1 MMKQSSVR
9 RLLSLVVC
17 LLVLAGLF
25 SVCAL
30 AENELETAEVE
41 IPQTAPEYPTLWV
54 RAATPENVP
63 VSNLTLELVLPTGE
77 VAAAV
82 VTDETGIAAFDLAGT
97 SGYSSASL
105 RRSQSD
111 SSDYGPAGEV
121 PVVLDTGSLVSV
133 GDQTVAGFDR
143 DNPYVISVYPDQYN
157 ITVDAG
163 IVNGSVT
170 LSASAAAVHESVTV
184 TAVPAENYALDALQ
198 VMQGEAVI
206 ASVEGSSSVTFEMP
220 RGDVTVYAS
229 FKEIPQPAFATHSL
243 VLGGELGLNFFLDL
257 PAYDGIDYTGSFMS
271 FTVNDKT
278 VEDPFDP
285 ADTDLN
291 GSGYYGFTCN
301 LNALQLADEI
311 TAVYHYRV
319 NGAEQTVSQTF
330 TAEGYLNALLD
341 DGGVSDEVKALARSL
356 LDYGYHSQ
364 VFLSRLE
371 NRTEYTDHTRV
382 STYFTVSYSEEQVAD
397 ILKALADQEFLRGRN
412 RNIRSVSC
420 SLVLDSVT
428 SVYLYLTPAA
438 GYSGAVSALLDEV
451 SVPVTQEAD
460 GRYLVV
466 IPAISADRLGDMHHI
481 EILTDGAE
489 PMTVQLSALSYV
501 KACLEN
507 EASSSEM
514 VNAMA
519 ALYHYYKAS
528 DTLKQAS

>member
-1 MMKQSSVR
+1 MKKTSVR

-30 AENELETAEVE
+30 AENELETVEVE
-41 IPQTAPEYPTLWV
+41 IPQTAPEFPTLWV
-54 RAATPENVP
+54 MAVTPGNVA
-63 VSNLTLELVLPTGE
+63 VGNLSLELVLPSGE

-170 LSASAAAVHESVTV
+170 LSASTAAVHESVTV
-184 TAVPAENYALDALQ
+184 TAVPAENYVLDTLQ
-198 VMQGEAVI
+198 VMQGETALPF
-206 ASVEGSSSVTFEMP
+206 SWEGSSASFEMP

-229 FKEIPQPAFATHSL
+229 FKEIPQPVFATHSL
-243 VLGGELGLNFFLDL
+243 ILGGELGLNFFMDL
-257 PAYDGIDYTGSFMS
+257 PVSDGVDYSDSYMT

-311 TAVYHYRV
+311 TAVFHYYA
-319 NGAEQTVSQTF
+319 NGAEQTVSEVF
-330 TAEGYLNALLD
+330 SAEGYLNALIGSD
-341 DGGVSDEVKALARSL
+341 EITDEVKALARSL

-364 VFLSRLE
+364 VFLSKLE
-371 NRTEYTDHTRV
+371 NRTVYADHARV
-382 STYFTVSYSEEQVAD
+382 STYYTESYSEEQVAD

-420 SLVLDSVT
+420 SLVLDSVN
-428 SVYLYLTPAA
+428 SVYLYLTPVE
-438 GYSGAVSALLDEV
+438 GYSGAVSALLDSA
-451 SVPVTQEAD
+451 SVPVTREAD

-466 IPAISADRLGDMHHI
+466 IPAISADRLGDTHHI
-481 EILTDGAE
+481 EILTDGAT

-507 EASSSEM
+507 EASSDEM

-519 ALYHYYKAS
+519 ALYSYYKAAN
-528 DTLKQAS
+528 DLKQAN

>member
-1 MMKQSSVR
+1 MKKTSVR

-30 AENELETAEVE
+30 AENELETVEVE

-54 RAATPENVP
+54 MAVTPGNVA
-63 VSNLTLELVLPTGE
+63 VGNLSLELVLPSGE

-97 SGYSSASL
+97 VDYSGASL

-229 FKEIPQPAFATHSL
+229 FKEIPQPVFTTHSL
-243 VLGGELGLNFFLDL
+243 ILGGELGLNFFMDL
-257 PAYDGIDYTGSFMS
+257 PVSDGVDYSDSYMT

-278 VEDPFDP
+278 VQDPFDST
-285 ADTDLN
+285 DMDLN
-291 GSGYYGFTCN
+291 GNGYFGFTCN

-311 TAVYHYRV
+311 TAVFHYDA
-319 NGAEQTVSQTF
+319 NGTEQTVSQVF
-330 TAEGYLNALLD
+330 TAESYLTALLD

-364 VFLSRLE
+364 VFLSKLE
-371 NRTEYTDHTRV
+371 NRTVFADHTQV
-382 STYFTVSYSEEQVAD
+382 STHFTDAWSDEQVAD
-397 ILKALADQEFLRGRN
+397 ILKALSDQEFLRGRN
-412 RNIRSVSC
+412 RNISSVSC

-428 SVYLYLTPAA
+428 SVYLYLTPAE
-438 GYSGAVSALLDEV
+438 GYSGAVSALLDSA
-451 SVPVTQEAD
+451 SVPVTPEAD

-466 IPAISADRLGDMHHI
+466 IPAISADRLGDTHHI

-507 EASSSEM
+507 EASSREM

-519 ALYHYYKAS
+519 ALYSYYKAAN
-528 DTLKQAS
+528 DLKQAN

>member
-1 MMKQSSVR
+1 MKQSSVR

-30 AENELETAEVE
+30 AENELETVEVE

-97 SGYSSASL
+97 EAYTGASL
-105 RRSQSD
+105 RRSADDQ
-111 SSDYGPAGEV
+111 SDYGPAEPV
-121 PVVLDTGSLVSV
+121 SVVLDTGSLVSV
-133 GDQTVAGFDR
+133 GEQSESGFSR
-143 DNPYVISVYPDQYN
+143 ENPYVISVYPDRYN
-157 ITVDAG
+157 IVADG
-163 IVNGSVT
+163 GMLNGSVM
-170 LSASAAAVHESVTV
+170 LSSSDAAVHETVTV

-198 VMQGEAVI
+198 VMQGEISVPFSMDGST
-206 ASVEGSSSVTFEMP
+206 ASFEMP

-229 FKEIPQPAFATHSL
+229 FKEAPRPTFATHSL

-257 PAYDGIDYTGSFMS
+257 PVFDGADYSDSYMD
-271 FTVNDKT
+271 FTVNGKT
-278 VEDPFDP
+278 VQNPFDP
-285 ADTDLN
+285 SDIDLG
-291 GSGYYGFTCN
+291 GSGCYGFTCS

-319 NGAEQTVSQTF
+319 NGTEQTVSEVY
-330 TAEGYLNALLD
+330 TAETYLQALID
-341 DGGVSDEVKALARSL
+341 SGEISDEVKTFARSL
-356 LDYGYHSQ
+356 LDYGHHAQ
-364 VFLSRLE
+364 AFLSKLE
-371 NRTEYTDHTRV
+371 DRTVYTAHAPV
-382 STYFTVSYSEEQVAD
+382 STYFTESYSEEQVAD

-412 RNIRSVSC
+412 RNIRSASC
-420 SLVLDSVT
+420 SLILDSVT
-428 SVYLYLTPAA
+428 SVYLYLTPAED
-438 GYSGAVSALLDEV
+438 YSGAVSALLDEV

-481 EILTDGAE
+481 EILTDGAD

-501 KACLEN
+501 KACLES
-507 EASSSEM
+507 EASSGEM

>member
-1 MMKQSSVR
+1 MKKTSVR

-30 AENELETAEVE
+30 AENELETVEVD
-41 IPQTAPEYPTLWV
+41 IPQSAPDFPTLWV
-54 RAATPENVP
+54 RAATPENVA
-63 VSNLTLELVLPTGE
+63 VGNLSLELVLPSGE
-77 VAAAV
+77 IAAAV

-97 SGYSSASL
+97 EAYTGASV
-105 RRSQSD
+105 RRGADDQ
-111 SSDYGPAGEV
+111 SDYGPAEPV
-121 PVVLDTGSLVSV
+121 SVVLDTGSLLSV
-133 GDQTVAGFDR
+133 GGQDEAGFSR
-143 DNPYVISVYPDQYN
+143 ETPYVIPVYPDQYN

-184 TAVPAENYALDALQ
+184 TAMPAENYAPDALR

-229 FKEIPQPAFATHSL
+229 FKEIPQPVFTTHSL
-243 VLGGELGLNFFLDL
+243 ILGGELGLNFFLDL
-257 PAYDGIDYTGSFMS
+257 PAYEGIDYTDSYMD
-271 FTVNDKT
+271 FTVSGKT
-278 VEDPFDP
+278 VQDSFDP

-311 TAVYHYRV
+311 TAVFHYDA
-319 NGAEQTVSQTF
+319 NGAEQTVSQVF
-330 TAEGYLNALLD
+330 TAESYLTALLD
-341 DGGVSDEVKALARSL
+341 DGAISDEVKALARSL

-364 VFLSRLE
+364 VFLSKLE
-371 NRTEYTDHTRV
+371 NRTVFTDHTQV
-382 STYFTVSYSEEQVAD
+382 STHFTDAWSDEQVAD
-397 ILKALADQEFLRGRN
+397 ILKALSDQEFLRGRN
-412 RNIRSVSC
+412 RNISSVSC

-428 SVYLYLTPAA
+428 SVYLYLTPAE
-438 GYSGAVSALLDEV
+438 GYSGAVSALLDSA
-451 SVPVTQEAD
+451 SVPVTQEVD

-466 IPAISADRLGDMHHI
+466 IPAISADRLGDTHHI
-481 EILTDGAE
+481 EILTDGAT

-507 EASSSEM
+507 EASSVEM

-519 ALYHYYKAS
+519 ALYHYHKAS

>member
-1 MMKQSSVR
+1 MKKTSVR

-30 AENELETAEVE
+30 AENELETVEVE
-41 IPQTAPEYPTLWV
+41 IPQTAPEFPTLWV
-54 RAATPENVP
+54 MAVTPGNVA
-63 VSNLTLELVLPTGE
+63 VGNLSLELVLPSGE
-77 VAAAV
+77 VAGAV

-198 VMQGEAVI
+198 VMQGET
-206 ASVEGSSSVTFEMP
+206 SVPFSMEGSTASFEMP

-243 VLGGELGLNFFLDL
+243 ILGGELGLNFFMDL
-257 PAYDGIDYTGSFMS
+257 PAFDGADYSDSYMT

-278 VEDPFDP
+278 VQDPFDST
-285 ADTDLN
+285 DMDLN
-291 GSGYYGFTCN
+291 GNGYFGFTCN

-311 TAVYHYRV
+311 TAVFHYDA
-319 NGAEQTVSQTF
+319 NGTEQTVSQVF
-330 TAEGYLNALLD
+330 TAESYLAALLD
-341 DGGVSDEVKALARSL
+341 DGAISDEVKALARSL

-371 NRTEYTDHTRV
+371 NRTVFADHTRV
-382 STYFTVSYSEEQVAD
+382 STYFTESYSEEQVAD

-428 SVYLYLTPAA
+428 SVYLYLTPAED
-438 GYSGAVSALLDEV
+438 YSGTVSALLDEV

-460 GRYLVV
+460 GRYRV
-466 IPAISADRLGDMHHI
+466 IVPAISADRLGDTRHI

-507 EASSSEM
+507 EASSDEM

-528 DTLKQAS
+528 DSLKQAS

>member
-1 MMKQSSVR
+1 MKQSSIR

-30 AENELETAEVE
+30 ADNELETVEVE
-41 IPQTAPEYPTLWV
+41 IPQSAPDYPTLWV
-54 RAATPENVP
+54 MAVTPTNIAVG
-63 VSNLTLELVLPTGE
+63 NLSLELVLPSGE

-97 SGYSSASL
+97 EAYTGASV

-111 SSDYGPAGEV
+111 SSDYGPAEPV
-121 PVVLDTGSLVSV
+121 SVVLDTGSLVSV
-133 GDQTVAGFDR
+133 GEQSESGFSR
-143 DNPYVISVYPDQYN
+143 ENPYVISVYPDRYN
-157 ITVDAG
+157 IVADG
-163 IVNGSVT
+163 GMLGGSVT
-170 LSASAAAVHESVTV
+170 LSASNAAVHESVTV
-184 TAVPAENYALDALQ
+184 TAVPAENYTLDALQ
-198 VMQGEAVI
+198 IMQGET
-206 ASVEGSSSVTFEMP
+206 SVPFSMEGSTASFEMP

-243 VLGGELGLNFFLDL
+243 ILGGELGLNFFMDL
-257 PAYDGIDYTGSFMS
+257 PVSDGVDYSDSYMT

-278 VEDPFDP
+278 VQDPFDST
-285 ADTDLN
+285 DMDLN
-291 GSGYYGFTCN
+291 GNGYFGFTCN

-319 NGAEQTVSQTF
+319 GDTEQTVSEVY
-330 TAEGYLNALLD
+330 TAETYLQALI
-341 DGGVSDEVKALARSL
+341 GSGEISDEVKTLARSL

-364 VFLSRLE
+364 VFLSKLE
-371 NRTEYTDHTRV
+371 NRTVFADHARV
-382 STYFTVSYSEEQVAD
+382 STYFTESYSEEQVAD
-397 ILKALADQEFLRGRN
+397 VLKSLADQEFLRGRN
-412 RNIRSVSC
+412 RNIRSVFC
-420 SLVLDSVT
+420 SLILDSVT
-428 SVYLYLTPAA
+428 SVYLYLTPAE
-438 GYSGAVSALLDEV
+438 GYTGTVSALLDGV

-466 IPAISADRLGDMHHI
+466 IPAISADRLGEMYHI

-489 PMTVQLSALSYV
+489 PMIVQLSALSYV

-507 EASSSEM
+507 EASSAEM

>member
-1 MMKQSSVR
+1 MKQSSVR

-30 AENELETAEVE
+30 AENELETVEVE

-97 SGYSSASL
+97 EAYTGASL
-105 RRSQSD
+105 RRSADDQ
-111 SSDYGPAGEV
+111 SDYGPAEPV
-121 PVVLDTGSLVSV
+121 SVVLDTGSLLSV
-133 GDQTVAGFDR
+133 GEQSESGFSR
-143 DNPYVISVYPDQYN
+143 ENPYVISVYPDRYN
-157 ITVDAG
+157 IVADG
-163 IVNGSVT
+163 GMLGGSVT
-170 LSASAAAVHESVTV
+170 LSASSAAVHESVTV
-184 TAVPAENYALDALQ
+184 TAVPAENYTLDALQ
-198 VMQGEAVI
+198 VMQGET
-206 ASVEGSSSVTFEMP
+206 SVPFSMEGSTASFEMP

-243 VLGGELGLNFFLDL
+243 ILGGELGLNFFMDL
-257 PAYDGIDYTGSFMS
+257 PAFDGADYSGSYMT

-278 VEDPFDP
+278 VQDPFDS
-285 ADTDLN
+285 TDMVLYGN
-291 GSGYYGFTCN
+291 GYFGFTCN

-311 TAVYHYRV
+311 TAVFHYDA
-319 NGAEQTVSQTF
+319 NGTEQTVSQVF

-341 DGGVSDEVKALARSL
+341 DGAISDEVKALARSL

-364 VFLSRLE
+364 VFLSKLE
-371 NRTEYTDHTRV
+371 NRTVFADHTQV
-382 STYFTVSYSEEQVAD
+382 STHFTDAWSDEQVAD
-397 ILKALADQEFLRGRN
+397 ILKALSDQEFLRGRS
-412 RNIRSVSC
+412 RNISSVSC

-428 SVYLYLTPAA
+428 SVYLYLTPAE
-438 GYSGAVSALLDEV
+438 GYSGAVSALLDSA
-451 SVPVTQEAD
+451 SVPVTPEAD

-466 IPAISADRLGDMHHI
+466 IPAISADRLGDTHHI

-507 EASSSEM
+507 EASSREM

-519 ALYHYYKAS
+519 ALYSYYKAAN
-528 DTLKQAS
+528 DLKQAN

>member
-1 MMKQSSVR
+1 MKQSSVR

-30 AENELETAEVE
+30 AENELETVEVE

-97 SGYSSASL
+97 EAYTGASL
-105 RRSQSD
+105 RRSADDQ
-111 SSDYGPAGEV
+111 SDYGPAEPV
-121 PVVLDTGSLVSV
+121 SVVLDTGSLLSV
-133 GDQTVAGFDR
+133 GEQSESGFSR
-143 DNPYVISVYPDQYN
+143 ENPYVISVYPDRYN
-157 ITVDAG
+157 IVADG
-163 IVNGSVT
+163 GMLGGSVT
-170 LSASAAAVHESVTV
+170 LSASSAAVHESVTV
-184 TAVPAENYALDALQ
+184 TSVPAENYTLDALQ
-198 VMQGEAVI
+198 IMQGET
-206 ASVEGSSSVTFEMP
+206 SVPFSLEGSTASFEMP

-243 VLGGELGLNFFLDL
+243 ILGGELGLNFFMDL
-257 PAYDGIDYTGSFMS
+257 PVSDGVDYSDSYMT

-278 VEDPFDP
+278 VQDPFDST
-285 ADTDLN
+285 DMDLN
-291 GSGYYGFTCN
+291 GNGYFGFTCN

-311 TAVYHYRV
+311 TAVFHYDA
-319 NGAEQTVSQTF
+319 NGAEQTVSQVF

-341 DGGVSDEVKALARSL
+341 DGAISDEVKALARSL

-364 VFLSRLE
+364 VFLSKLE
-371 NRTEYTDHTRV
+371 NRTVFADHTQV
-382 STYFTVSYSEEQVAD
+382 STHFTDAWSDEQVAD
-397 ILKALADQEFLRGRN
+397 ILKALSDQEFLRGRN
-412 RNIRSVSC
+412 RNISSVSC

-428 SVYLYLTPAA
+428 SVYLYLTPAE
-438 GYSGAVSALLDEV
+438 GYSGAVSALLDSA

-460 GRYLVV
+460 GRHLVV
-466 IPAISADRLGDMHHI
+466 IPAISADRLGDTHHI

-507 EASSSEM
+507 EASSREM

-519 ALYHYYKAS
+519 ALYSYYKAAN
-528 DTLKQAS
+528 DLKQAN

>member
-1 MMKQSSVR
+1 MKQSSVR

-30 AENELETAEVE
+30 AENELETVEVE

-54 RAATPENVP
+54 MAVTPGNVA
-63 VSNLTLELVLPTGE
+63 VGNLSLELVLPSGE

-97 SGYSSASL
+97 TGYSSASL

-170 LSASAAAVHESVTV
+170 LSSSSAAVHESVTV

-206 ASVEGSSSVTFEMP
+206 ASVEGSFSVTFEMP

-229 FKEIPQPAFATHSL
+229 FKEIPQPVFTTHSL
-243 VLGGELGLNFFLDL
+243 ILGGELGLNFFLDL
-257 PAYDGIDYTGSFMS
+257 PASEGIDYTDSFMS

-278 VEDPFDP
+278 VEYPFDP

-291 GSGYYGFTCN
+291 GSGYFGFTCN

-311 TAVYHYRV
+311 TAVFHYDA
-319 NGAEQTVSQTF
+319 NGTEQTVSQVF
-330 TAEGYLNALLD
+330 TAETYLTALLD

-364 VFLSRLE
+364 VFLSKLE
-371 NRTEYTDHTRV
+371 NRTVFADHTQV
-382 STYFTVSYSEEQVAD
+382 STHFTDAWSDEQVAD
-397 ILKALADQEFLRGRN
+397 ILKALSDQEFLRGRN

-428 SVYLYLTPAA
+428 SVYLYLTPAE
-438 GYSGAVSALLDEV
+438 GYSGAVSALLDSA

-466 IPAISADRLGDMHHI
+466 IPAISADRLGDTHHI

-507 EASSSEM
+507 EASSREM

-519 ALYHYYKAS
+519 ALYSYYKAAN
-528 DTLKQAS
+528 DLKQAN

>member
-1 MMKQSSVR
+1 MKQSSVR

-30 AENELETAEVE
+30 ADNELETVEVE

-97 SGYSSASL
+97 EAYTGASL
-105 RRSQSD
+105 RRSADDQ
-111 SSDYGPAGEV
+111 SDYGPAEPV
-121 PVVLDTGSLVSV
+121 SVVLDTGSLLSV
-133 GDQTVAGFDR
+133 GEQSESGFSR
-143 DNPYVISVYPDQYN
+143 ENPYVISVYPDRYN
-157 ITVDAG
+157 IVADG
-163 IVNGSVT
+163 GMLGGSVT
-170 LSASAAAVHESVTV
+170 LSASSAAVHESVTV
-184 TAVPAENYALDALQ
+184 TAVPAENYTLDALQ
-198 VMQGEAVI
+198 VMQGET
-206 ASVEGSSSVTFEMP
+206 SVPFSMEGSTASFEMP

-243 VLGGELGLNFFLDL
+243 ILGGELGLNFFMDL
-257 PAYDGIDYTGSFMS
+257 PAFDGADYTGSYMT

-278 VEDPFDP
+278 VQDPFDST
-285 ADTDLN
+285 DMDLN
-291 GSGYYGFTCN
+291 GNGYFGFTCN

-311 TAVYHYRV
+311 TAVFHYDA
-319 NGAEQTVSQTF
+319 NGTEQTVSQVF
-330 TAEGYLNALLD
+330 TAESYLTALLD
-341 DGGVSDEVKALARSL
+341 DGAISDEVKALARSL

-364 VFLSRLE
+364 VFLSKLE
-371 NRTEYTDHTRV
+371 NRTVFADHTQV
-382 STYFTVSYSEEQVAD
+382 STHFTDAWSDEQVAD
-397 ILKALADQEFLRGRN
+397 ILKA
-412 RNIRSVSC
+412 
-420 SLVLDSVT
+420 LDSVT
-428 SVYLYLTPAA
+428 SVYLYLTPAE
-438 GYSGAVSALLDEV
+438 GYSGAVSALLDSA
-451 SVPVTQEAD
+451 SVPVTPEAD

-466 IPAISADRLGDMHHI
+466 IPAISADRLGDTHHI

-507 EASSSEM
+507 EASSREM

-519 ALYHYYKAS
+519 ALYSYYKAAN
-528 DTLKQAS
+528 DLKQAN

>member
-1 MMKQSSVR
+1 MKQSSVR

-30 AENELETAEVE
+30 AENELETVEVE

-97 SGYSSASL
+97 EAYTGASL
-105 RRSQSD
+105 RRSADDQ
-111 SSDYGPAGEV
+111 SDYGPAEPV
-121 PVVLDTGSLVSV
+121 SVVLDTGSLVSV
-133 GDQTVAGFDR
+133 GEQSESGFSR
-143 DNPYVISVYPDQYN
+143 ENPYVISVYPDRYN
-157 ITVDAG
+157 IVADG
-163 IVNGSVT
+163 GMLGGSVT
-170 LSASAAAVHESVTV
+170 LSASNAAVHESVTV
-184 TAVPAENYALDALQ
+184 TAVPAENYTLDALQ
-198 VMQGEAVI
+198 IMQGET
-206 ASVEGSSSVTFEMP
+206 SVPFSMEGSTASFEMP

-243 VLGGELGLNFFLDL
+243 ILGGELGLNFFMDL
-257 PAYDGIDYTGSFMS
+257 PAFDGADYTGSYMT

-278 VEDPFDP
+278 VQDPFDST
-285 ADTDLN
+285 DMDLN
-291 GSGYYGFTCN
+291 GNGYFGFTCN

-319 NGAEQTVSQTF
+319 NGAEQTVSQAF
-330 TAEGYLNALLD
+330 TAESYLTALLD

-364 VFLSRLE
+364 VFLSKLE
-371 NRTEYTDHTRV
+371 NRTEYAGHTRV
-382 STYFTVSYSEEQVAD
+382 STYFTEAYSEEQVAD

-412 RNIRSVSC
+412 RNISSVSC
-420 SLVLDSVT
+420 SLILDSVT
-428 SVYLYLTPAA
+428 SIYLYVTPAE
-438 GYSGAVSALLDEV
+438 GYTGAVSALLDGV

-466 IPAISADRLGDMHHI
+466 IPAISADRLGNTHYI
-481 EILTDGAE
+481 EIQTDETA

-501 KACLEN
+501 KACLES
-507 EASSSEM
+507 EASRGEM

-519 ALYHYYKAS
+519 ALYHYHKAS
-528 DTLKQAS
+528 DALKQAN

>member
-1 MMKQSSVR
+1 MKQSSIR

-30 AENELETAEVE
+30 ADNELETVEVE
-41 IPQTAPEYPTLWV
+41 IPQSAPDYPTLWV
-54 RAATPENVP
+54 MAVTPTNIAVG
-63 VSNLTLELVLPTGE
+63 NLSLELVLPSGE

-97 SGYSSASL
+97 EAYTGASV

-111 SSDYGPAGEV
+111 SSDYGPAEPV
-121 PVVLDTGSLVSV
+121 SVVLDTGSLVSV
-133 GDQTVAGFDR
+133 GEQSESGFSR
-143 DNPYVISVYPDQYN
+143 ENPYVISVYPDRYN
-157 ITVDAG
+157 IVADG
-163 IVNGSVT
+163 GMLGGSVT
-170 LSASAAAVHESVTV
+170 LSASNAAVHESVTV
-184 TAVPAENYALDALQ
+184 TAVPAENYTLDALQ
-198 VMQGEAVI
+198 IMQGET
-206 ASVEGSSSVTFEMP
+206 SVPFSMEGSTASFEMP

-243 VLGGELGLNFFLDL
+243 ILGGELGLNFFMDL
-257 PAYDGIDYTGSFMS
+257 PVSDGVDYSDSYMT

-278 VEDPFDP
+278 VQDPFDST
-285 ADTDLN
+285 DMDLN
-291 GSGYYGFTCN
+291 GNGYFGFTCN

-319 NGAEQTVSQTF
+319 GDTEQTVSEVY
-330 TAEGYLNALLD
+330 TAETYLQALI
-341 DGGVSDEVKALARSL
+341 GSGEISDEVKTLARSL

-364 VFLSRLE
+364 VFLSKLE
-371 NRTEYTDHTRV
+371 NRTVFADHARV
-382 STYFTVSYSEEQVAD
+382 STYFTESYSEEQVAD
-397 ILKALADQEFLRGRN
+397 VLKSLADQEFLRGRN
-412 RNIRSVSC
+412 RNIRSVFC
-420 SLVLDSVT
+420 SLILDSVT
-428 SVYLYLTPAA
+428 SVYLYLTPAE
-438 GYSGAVSALLDEV
+438 GYTGTVSALLDGV

-466 IPAISADRLGDMHHI
+466 IPAISADRLGEMYHI

-489 PMTVQLSALSYV
+489 PMIVQLSALSYV

-507 EASSSEM
+507 EASSDEM

-519 ALYHYYKAS
+519 ALYSYYKAAN
-528 DTLKQAS
+528 DLKQAN

>member
-1 MMKQSSVR
+1 MKQSSVR

-30 AENELETAEVE
+30 AENELETVEVE

-54 RAATPENVP
+54 MAVTPGNVA
-63 VSNLTLELVLPTGE
+63 VGNLSLELVLPSGE

-97 SGYSSASL
+97 TGYSSASL

-121 PVVLDTGSLVSV
+121 PLVLDTGSLVSV

-170 LSASAAAVHESVTV
+170 LSASTAAVHESVTV

-229 FKEIPQPAFATHSL
+229 FKEIPQPVFTTHSL
-243 VLGGELGLNFFLDL
+243 ILGGELGLNFFMDL
-257 PAYDGIDYTGSFMS
+257 PVSDGVDYSDSYMT

-278 VEDPFDP
+278 VQDPFDST
-285 ADTDLN
+285 DMDLN
-291 GSGYYGFTCN
+291 GNEYFGFTCN

-311 TAVYHYRV
+311 TAVFHYDA
-319 NGAEQTVSQTF
+319 NGTEQTVSQVF
-330 TAEGYLNALLD
+330 TAESYLTALLD
-341 DGGVSDEVKALARSL
+341 DGAISDEVKALARSL

-364 VFLSRLE
+364 VFLSKLE
-371 NRTEYTDHTRV
+371 NRTVFADHTQV
-382 STYFTVSYSEEQVAD
+382 STHFTDAWSDEQVAD
-397 ILKALADQEFLRGRN
+397 ILKALSDQEFLRGRS
-412 RNIRSVSC
+412 RNISSVSC

-428 SVYLYLTPAA
+428 SVYLYLTPAE
-438 GYSGAVSALLDEV
+438 GYSGAVSALLDSA
-451 SVPVTQEAD
+451 SVPVTPEAD

-466 IPAISADRLGDMHHI
+466 IPAISADRLGDTHHI

-507 EASSSEM
+507 EASSREM

-519 ALYHYYKAS
+519 ALYSYYKAAN
-528 DTLKQAS
+528 DLKQAN